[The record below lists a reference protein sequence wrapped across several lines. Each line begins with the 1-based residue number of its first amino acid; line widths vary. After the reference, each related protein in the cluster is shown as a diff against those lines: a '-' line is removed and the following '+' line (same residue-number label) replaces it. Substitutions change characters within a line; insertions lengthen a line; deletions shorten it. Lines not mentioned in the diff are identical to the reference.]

1 MANRLPA
8 FPTFANL
15 APPWSLPTLD
25 SNFIATA
32 AFANDSSLGYVNGI
46 ATDTGAAN
54 AYVVTCPF
62 GAPTAY
68 NAGMTVVFNP
78 ANTNTGSSTI
88 QVLPLSGTQQIR
100 DFSGNQIPPG
110 AIRVGVTTV
119 LYYIAGAFRMN
130 IGAPFTSQQVITVS
144 GTTTVVCPISQQIS
158 IVFDFTGAPGATTFP
173 ITLTGVTIGAH
184 VDLNFLMAGGGQKIQ
199 FTACTDSGGHSIT
212 DIHSMDPTG
221 TVVYN
226 WLTAL
231 PPTNT
236 SGGSAYLNGSCFY
249 NANNTTSYMRF
260 AYGFM

>member
-1 MANRLPA
+1 MANRLA
-8 FPTFANL
+8 TFPTFANL

-32 AFANDSSLGYVNGI
+32 TFANDSSLGYVNGI

-62 GAPTAY
+62 VAPTAY

-144 GTTTVVCPISQQIS
+144 GTT
-158 IVFDFTGAPGATTFP
+158 
-173 ITLTGVTIGAH
+173 
-184 VDLNFLMAGGGQKIQ
+184 
-199 FTACTDSGGHSIT
+199 
-212 DIHSMDPTG
+212 
-221 TVVYN
+221 
-226 WLTAL
+226 
-231 PPTNT
+231 
-236 SGGSAYLNGSCFY
+236 
-249 NANNTTSYMRF
+249 
-260 AYGFM
+260 